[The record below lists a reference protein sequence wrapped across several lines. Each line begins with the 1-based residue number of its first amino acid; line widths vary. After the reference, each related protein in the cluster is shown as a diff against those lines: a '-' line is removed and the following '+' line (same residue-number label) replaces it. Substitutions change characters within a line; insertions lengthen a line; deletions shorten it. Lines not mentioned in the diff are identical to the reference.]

1 MRIRKDGR
9 IEPFSHRPGVR
20 LLLPGS
26 HLECQVYPTRVVIG
40 ECDWRLPIE
49 GPVAGFTVQLDLEG
63 GSVRVWGIAKSGPF
77 RYRLRAGESDPTQF
91 RMVVEKGELPVPDG
105 SPISLFVPPKRM
117 ERLSLGSHKSQEWE
131 AAVCR
136 GDMAELFPAWLRL
149 GQLLPPCET
158 APFPGSL
165 LEKCREGR
173 ELDPFV
179 HLFYAGFSDLLL
191 PRLFDADWRG
201 FSLSPLGEGYRG
213 SALPLLSE
221 GARTIRSLF
230 IDERGEELALLPRL
244 PFRLHAGRFLD
255 LEWRLGRLDMEW
267 SRRRLR
273 RLILRGEAAGSFD
286 LKSADWRQCRLSS
299 PSDLRGRLL
308 LSGDPVSVGKG
319 EILYL
324 DRFEK

>member
-1 MRIRKDGR
+1 M
-9 IEPFSHRPGVR
+9 R

-26 HLECQVYPTRVVIG
+26 HLEAEVYPTRFVVG

-49 GPVAGFTVQLDLEG
+49 GPIAGFTVQLDLEG
-63 GSVRVWGIAKSGPF
+63 GSIRVWGIAKSGPF
-77 RYRLRAGESDPTQF
+77 RYRLRAGAGDQF
-91 RMVVEKGELPVPDG
+91 RMVVEKGELPVPES
-105 SPISLFVPPKRM
+105 SPLPLFVPPKEM

-131 AAVCR
+131 AAARR

-158 APFPGSL
+158 GPFPGSL
-165 LEKCREGR
+165 LERCQEGR

-179 HLFYAGFSDLLL
+179 RLFEAGFSDLLL
-191 PRLFDADWRG
+191 PRLVDADWRG
-201 FSLSPLGEGYRG
+201 FSLTPLGEGYRG

-221 GARTIRSLF
+221 GARIIRSLF
-230 IDERGEELALLPRL
+230 IDEQGEELALLPRL
-244 PFRLHAGRFLD
+244 PFPLHAGRFLD
-255 LEWRLGRLDMEW
+255 LRWRLGRLDMEW

-273 RLILRGEAAGSFD
+273 RLILRAEAAGEFC
-286 LKSADWRQCRLSS
+286 LKSADWRSCRLSS

-308 LSGDPVSVGKG
+308 LSGDPVTVGKG

-324 DRFEK
+324 DRFER

>member
-9 IEPFSHRPGVR
+9 IEPFSHRSGVR

-26 HLECQVYPTRVVIG
+26 HLEAQIYPTKGVIG

-49 GPVAGFTVQLDLEG
+49 GPVADFTVQLDLEG
-63 GSVRVWGIAKSGPF
+63 GSIRVWGITKSGPF
-77 RYRLRAGESDPTQF
+77 RYRFRAGGEDPTQF

-105 SPISLFVPPKRM
+105 SPIPLFVPPKRM

-149 GQLLPPCET
+149 GQLLPPCESG
-158 APFPGSL
+158 PFPGSL
-165 LEKCREGR
+165 LEECREGR
-173 ELDPFV
+173 ELAPFI
-179 HLFYAGFSDLLL
+179 HLFQAGFSDLLL
-191 PRLFDADWRG
+191 PRLVDADWRG

-213 SALPLLSE
+213 GALPLLSE
-221 GARTIRSLF
+221 GAKIIRSLF
-230 IDERGEELALLPRL
+230 IDERGVELALLPRL
-244 PFRLHAGRFLD
+244 PFPLHAGRFLD
-255 LEWRLGRLDMEW
+255 VQWRLGRLDMEW

-273 RLILRGEAAGSFD
+273 RLILRAEEAGEFC
-286 LKSADWRQCRLSS
+286 LKSPDWGRCRLSS

-308 LSGDPVSVGKG
+308 LSGDPVTLAKG

-324 DRFEK
+324 DRFER